1 MDVENSGRLWLLL
14 PIGIIIGAALV
25 CIPFYMNITGRT
37 AIAYACGF
45 VGGQAATIH
54 QIEPSRTAKP
64 EIPTCAKFREIAI
77 AAGFTPAGRE
87 VNRGR

>member
-14 PIGIIIGAALV
+14 PIGVIIGAVLV
-25 CIPFYMNITGRT
+25 FVPLDEISKGRT